1 MLNRLNCRQVI
12 QIYYEQEAFNTIFF
26 KFIFKLGLSQQTNLG
41 NSLRYAYLY
50 EGLVSIC
57 KSNQPLQSQQPTTTS
72 SSLNLKSL
80 LLNHNNSKFKQSRRH
95 VFLFDGLLI
104 FTKKLPVVSAISTLS
119 NITSPAAATLM
130 NSPNNMRSAYRF
142 KQALSL
148 DKCHLRDR
156 DDDFCFELHVCNS
169 VSFHNFN
176 QQQQMMQQMSNQSSQ
191 DRASPSQLSP
201 NTFQSNCNQVNS
213 NQECILFMTNTLNEK
228 YQWMSMLC
236 YSQYKFT
243 IDRLLQTMTEEH
255 NRNNPL
261 PIPPRG
267 YIFDQPDTPETILF
281 DNQQSKE
288 DAAASSAT
296 ANNSGSTSSVYSARS
311 MMLMA
316 TDSLS
321 IKAATMIKL
330 VERLTHHLYLHPKF
344 SSTFLMFFRGF
355 ATPKELLSLLSQRY
369 DVPDLNINE
378 LDNKYNFNRFFFI
391 IN

>member
-1 MLNRLNCRQVI
+1 LV
-12 QIYYEQEAFNTIFF
+12 FTF
-26 KFIFKLGLSQQTNLG
+26 KGLSAQTNLG

-57 KSNQPLQSQQPTTTS
+57 KSNQPIQSQQPATS

-80 LLNHNNSKFKQSRRH
+80 LLNHNNSKFKQSGRH

-104 FTKKLPVVSAISTLS
+104 FTKKLPAVSAISTLS
-119 NITSPAAATLM
+119 NITSPATLM
-130 NSPNNMRSAYRF
+130 SPSNVRNYRF
-142 KQALSL
+142 KQVITL
-148 DKCHLRDR
+148 DKCLLRDR

-169 VSFHNFN
+169 ISYQNFN
-176 QQQQMMQQMSNQSSQ
+176 QQQQQSQQISAQSSQ
-191 DRASPSQLSP
+191 DQVSSP
-201 NTFQSNCNQVNS
+201 NQLNSPNAFQSNCSQLA
-213 NQECILFMTNTLNEK
+213 NQECILFMTNTVNEK

-261 PIPPRG
+261 PIPPKG
-267 YIFDQPDTPETILF
+267 YIFDQPDTPDTILF
-281 DNQQSKE
+281 DNQSKE
-288 DAAASSAT
+288 DAVGS
-296 ANNSGSTSSVYSARS
+296 NSGSTSSMYSARS

-316 TDSLS
+316 DSLS
-321 IKAATMIKL
+321 IRAATMVKL

-355 ATPKELLSLLSQRY
+355 STPKELLCLLSQRY

-378 LDNKYNFNRFFFI
+378 LDNKYNFNR
-391 IN
+391 